1 MFYHV
6 KMPISAGTPR
16 WRCSP
21 SPQPLKASTAGF
33 TLVEMLVVLVIIGM
47 VMGLVG
53 PRVLSYL
60 SNAKEKTARIQ
71 IASFANSLDMMYA
84 DVGRYPNSREGLSA
98 LVQRPP
104 GVDSWRGPYLK
115 GSEVPDDP
123 WGNPYVY
130 RVPGSHGAYDIVS
143 YGSDGHEGGDD
154 AAADIT
160 SWTKH

>member
-1 MFYHV
+1 MLHDA
-6 KMPISAGTPR
+6 KISKWASMDRRQRSSSPPI
-16 WRCSP
+16 
-21 SPQPLKASTAGF
+21 LKASTAGF

-60 SNAKEKTARIQ
+60 SNAKEKTAHIQ

-104 GVDSWRGPYLK
+104 GLDSWHGPYLK
-115 GSEVPDDP
+115 GSEVPTDP

-130 RVPGSHGAYDIVS
+130 RSPGSHGAYDIAS
-143 YGSDGHEGGDD
+143 YGSDGREGGDD

>member
-1 MFYHV
+1 MLHNP
-6 KMPISAGTPR
+6 KIPLLATMSLSQR
-16 WRCSP
+16 SRSP
-21 SPQPLKASTAGF
+21 AILKPSTAGF

-84 DVGRYPNSREGLSA
+84 DVGRYPNSREGLGA
-98 LVQRPP
+98 LIQRPP

-115 GSEVPDDP
+115 GSEVPNDP

-130 RVPGSHGAYDIVS
+130 RSPGSHGAYDIVS
-143 YGSDGHEGGDD
+143 YGSDGREGGDD
-154 AAADIT
+154 AAADVT
-160 SWTKH
+160 SWTQH